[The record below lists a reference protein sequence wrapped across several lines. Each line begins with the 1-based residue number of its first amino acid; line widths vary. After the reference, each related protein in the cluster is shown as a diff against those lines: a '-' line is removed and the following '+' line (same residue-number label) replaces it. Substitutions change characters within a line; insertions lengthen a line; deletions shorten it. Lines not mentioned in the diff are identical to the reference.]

1 MCLSGLEMSVNI
13 VCTLK
18 IDGKH
23 DLFTSFS
30 SRAQKQNANKPFT
43 SRT

>member
-1 MCLSGLEMSVNI
+1 MGVNI

-23 DLFTSFS
+23 DLLSIILPEDKNKLQLSLFT
-30 SRAQKQNANKPFT
+30 
-43 SRT
+43 